1 MSRIYPANVFIDEL
15 GFVAC
20 GFDPSWLRDQG
31 WRQWTPLPKISVP
44 IYKPEMPGINS
55 HPGLVDPW
63 GVSMM
68 SARSAVLRRR
78 SCLESNPFQLSALRE
93 VESRC
98 LDLTGLPGPE
108 AAVPRLDPASSTC
121 AKCSTA
127 SFQIRT
133 FSSRSERTSAVGEG
147 RNLLND
153 SVQVRQQR
161 NGQPIASRH
170 PMITTDDDPEFAR
183 VTDTQLRRSNG
194 THLCR

>member
-133 FSSRSERTSAVGEG
+133 CKFAGHRMRLQAGSSHPRHGATG
-147 RNLLND
+147 R
-153 SVQVRQQR
+153 
-161 NGQPIASRH
+161 I
-170 PMITTDDDPEFAR
+170 
-183 VTDTQLRRSNG
+183 RSNVAQVC
-194 THLCR
+194 TPIFIAQRADECRWRR